1 MVLRAIM
8 EDVVETTS
16 SEINE
21 GSAHVLLRN
30 ARCPPL
36 QLHRNVI
43 EVARGKSFCYIS
55 NRRTH
60 LSTVTP
66 DIFAAGYPCNS
77 NSVLNQ
83 NRWKPGCDATE
94 TEHAL
99 VLPAVV
105 SVIHQLQPRAFVLE
119 NVAGILSARGGK
131 SEDSDKPVIQ
141 WVEAQLQDTLGQQYA
156 WITMRLSSVPLHS
169 DCSRRVGVYVC
180 AHSVC
185 VRHVLSGIN
194 QQQ

>member
-1 MVLRAIM
+1 MVLRAIV

-21 GSAHVLLRN
+21 GSAHALLRN

-36 QLHRNVI
+36 QLRRNVI

-55 NRRTH
+55 NRRTP
-60 LSTVTP
+60 LSTVAP

-83 NRWKPGCDATE
+83 SRWKPGCDATG

-119 NVAGILSARGGK
+119 NVAGILCARGGK

-156 WITMRLSSVPLHS
+156 WITVRLPSVPLHS

-180 AHSVC
+180 VHSV
-185 VRHVLSGIN
+185 
-194 QQQ
+194 